1 MCSVFASTAG
11 LAFDPVVRYGT
22 VKASLSQVPKMF
34 GSSIRKEVLVHELS
48 VALSLLQGIEETA
61 SRDGIERV
69 TAVHVRVGTMSGI
82 APDALRFSWELATA
96 GTVAADS
103 VLRIE
108 DVPLA
113 VRCER
118 CGEDREPGAASGLV
132 CPICGAICPTIVRGR
147 ELQLVAME
155 VPA

>member
-1 MCSVFASTAG
+1 M
-11 LAFDPVVRYGT
+11 
-22 VKASLSQVPKMF
+22 
-34 GSSIRKEVLVHELS
+34 HELS
-48 VALSLLQGIEETA
+48 VALSLLEGIEETA
-61 SRDGIERV
+61 SRDGIARV
-69 TAVHVRVGTMSGI
+69 LAVHVRIGAMSGI

-103 VLRIE
+103 KLRIE

-118 CGEDREPGAASGLV
+118 CGEDREPRAAGGLV
-132 CPICGAICPTIVRGR
+132 CPVCGTVCPTIVRGR

-155 VPA
+155 VPE